1 MKNTLL
7 FNPVSIV
14 HDRSIEIFRQF
25 LPGWD
30 IKCVYNPKLKWFSD
44 KKRHI
49 NGNFFLNDG
58 YPPEG
63 LFDNVKALIL
73 FSAQPRMPH
82 LNLIQ
87 KAALLGVPVIAI
99 EEVLQMMLE
108 QGFVNE
114 YFLPVDHLLVA
125 SEYEQQKFIETG
137 VPGDVVETTG
147 CVFRYKK
154 LYSSD
159 SNKKEAL
166 RKELKISDNKL
177 VAVLS
182 LAYLTPSGETPAV
195 RKELLACISK
205 GLPARY
211 ELIVKPHPAE
221 QDKNIYEFI
230 KRHAPDA
237 KIANQYTPIDHI
249 LDIADV
255 LFNRGNSQ
263 VIIDALQRNVPVVAV
278 PAGRKTFFHN
288 LLDNMIVNSG
298 GDIKNILHIV
308 EERKMDVYAPI
319 FKTHLAVSPELALEK
334 TLDRIK
340 KIANKG
346 ELYKPEERMSL
357 LSIFWAF
364 TGCMPQALKA
374 LSLAH
379 KKFSCIPFSNEIEKL
394 FLCRVDLKDILLLQ
408 KWLRGSYMEWIL
420 QSLWIRKIYLRG
432 EKLQAMEREWL
443 ADYPPRMNREIFL
456 PYVPLLYWCYIRS
469 NMTTEGRNLIE
480 SLYSEYSFIKD
491 IERCKQNIGN
501 HNRQDYAVMYYWHG
515 RIGYA
520 LQLTIKTFLS
530 KMKIFTHRKYYEE
543 E

>member
-14 HDRSIEIFRQF
+14 HDRNIEIFRQF
-25 LPGWD
+25 LPEWD

-44 KKRHI
+44 KKRHG
-49 NGNFFLNDG
+49 NGDFFLQDG

-73 FSAQPRMPH
+73 FSAQPRAPH

-87 KAALLGVPVIAI
+87 KAALLGIPVIAI

-114 YFLPVDHLLVA
+114 YFLPVDRLLVA
-125 SEYEQQKFIETG
+125 SEYEQRKFVETG
-137 VPGDVVETTG
+137 IPGDVVETTG

-154 LYSSD
+154 LYSSGSD
-159 SNKKEAL
+159 RKEAL

-195 RKELLACISK
+195 RKELLACVSK
-205 GLPARY
+205 GLPERY

-221 QDKNIYEFI
+221 HDKNIHEFI
-230 KRHAPDA
+230 KRHAPHA
-237 KIANQYTPIDHI
+237 KIADQYTPIDNI

-278 PAGRKTFFHN
+278 PAGRKTFFHD
-288 LLDNMIVNSG
+288 LLDEMIANSG
-298 GDIKNILHIV
+298 EDIKNILHIV
-308 EERKMDVYAPI
+308 EERKMAIYAPV
-319 FKTHLAVSPELALEK
+319 FKTHLAISPEQALEK
-334 TLDRIK
+334 TIGSIK
-340 KIANKG
+340 ETVRG
-346 ELYKPEERMSL
+346 GGLYKPAEKMSL
-357 LSIFWAF
+357 ISVFWAF
-364 TGCMPQALKA
+364 TGNMPQAFKA

-379 KKFSCIPFSNEIEKL
+379 RKFPRVPFSDEIERL
-394 FLCRVDLKDILLLQ
+394 FLCRADLKDILSLR
-408 KWLRGSYMEWIL
+408 KWLSGGYLEWIL
-420 QSLWIRKIYLRG
+420 QSLWIKKIYLRE
-432 EKLQAMEREWL
+432 EKLQDMEKEWL
-443 ADYPPRMNREIFL
+443 AGYPPRMNRELFL
-456 PYVPLLYWCYIRS
+456 PYAPLLYWCYMRS
-469 NMTTEGRNLIE
+469 DMTAEAGELIE
-480 SLYSEYSFIKD
+480 SLYNEYSFIKG
-491 IERCKQNIGN
+491 IERCRQNSVN
-501 HNRQDYAVMYYWHG
+501 HGRRDYAAMYYWHG
-515 RIGYA
+515 RIDYA
-520 LQLTIKTFLS
+520 LRWTIKSFLS
-530 KMKIFTHRKYYEE
+530 RMKILAHGRYYEE